1 MEKSRK
7 NRRVRP
13 GYVLAVALNL
23 GVTAVVGYLAAGDG
37 GAAADAQKRF
47 ETCAKRYPYPSDI
60 AGERELMGLVGE
72 KW

>member
-23 GVTAVVGYLAAGDG
+23 GVTAVVG
-37 GAAADAQKRF
+37 
-47 ETCAKRYPYPSDI
+47 
-60 AGERELMGLVGE
+60 
-72 KW
+72 